1 MGKETAI
8 TKNSTVL
15 LKTNKFEKQ
24 NKYAMRKRK
33 LKNN

>member
-1 MGKETAI
+1 MGKEIAI

-24 NKYAMRKRK
+24 VCYEETQAQK
-33 LKNN
+33 